1 MWARQKSSGSGN
13 GVLSLYGSANSFPLL
28 LAYHRAG

>member
-13 GVLSLYGSANSFPLL
+13 GALSLYGSANTFL
-28 LAYHRAG
+28 LAYHRVR

>member
-13 GVLSLYGSANSFPLL
+13 GALSLYGSANSFPLFSS
-28 LAYHRAG
+28 YHRAG